1 MFRLADA
8 MLDIVACT
16 PFSAHG
22 DGMLVGAGDILY
34 SLQHVLHSVG
44 GNDSGFLRKIQAR
57 MSQLELTTGSWP
69 YLAISE
75 TGEVAEEL
83 ENDDDL

>member
-22 DGMLVGAGDILY
+22 DGMLVGVGDILY

-44 GNDSGFLRKIQAR
+44 GKDSGFLRKIQTR
-57 MSQLELTTGSWP
+57 MLQLDLTTGSWP
-69 YLAISE
+69 YLAMSE
-75 TGEVAEEL
+75 AEDVVEEL
-83 ENDDDL
+83 ENNNDL

>member
-1 MFRLADA
+1 

-22 DGMLVGAGDILY
+22 NGMLVGAGDILN

-44 GNDSGFLRKIQAR
+44 GPESGFLRKIQTR
-57 MSQLELTTGSWP
+57 MSQLELNTGSWP
-69 YLAISE
+69 YLAVSE
-75 TGEVAEEL
+75 AECVVEEI
-83 ENDDDL
+83 ENDND